1 MKKQRNWD
9 SYIHCCWVSKMEN
22 GLQKIYKV
30 NQILIIHYS
39 SIPLLIPRKAIIY
52 VHTVFYMKDYS
63 GFIYNYLKLEITQ
76 IFINLCVV
84 NNLWYI
90 HMIEYHTILVV
101 SNLVCII
108 LSEKVRLKRLHTVCF
123 QLYYSLKKAKSK
135 GQEKDQRFSGTKS
148 V

>member
-1 MKKQRNWD
+1 
-9 SYIHCCWVSKMEN
+9 
-22 GLQKIYKV
+22 
-30 NQILIIHYS
+30 
-39 SIPLLIPRKAIIY
+39 
-52 VHTVFYMKDYS
+52 MKDYS

-108 LSEKVRLKRLHTVCF
+108 LSEKSQTEKVTYCMFLVILQSEKGKIKGAGKRSAIF
-123 QLYYSLKKAKSK
+123 W
-135 GQEKDQRFSGTKS
+135 D
-148 V
+148 